1 VAGVIRENADV
12 NVRNLYTDQG
22 VIDSM
27 QPVKLGARTWCCYAT
42 AGLLG
47 LMVAGI
53 STCAQTVL
61 GTPQETN
68 DRIRALSATARY
80 IPHDYIIGSGDTIS
94 IDVYDVKELS
104 RDVLVSQTGT
114 IGLPL
119 VPVRLQVKGLTETQ
133 AERKIAEVLQANGL
147 VSHPEVSVS
156 VKTRKSKPITVVGAV
171 PHPMVYQAERPVTLL
186 EVLAEAG
193 GVSPDAGD
201 TAIVTRPISEPADT
215 SPAVSNDDVIPPS
228 SQDAIPTQRAPNN
241 NAPTSGGLALDP
253 SQPVPGVAP
262 ITPAPNTNF
271 SSAEVAA
278 KDAPVPTMPPPLS
291 DTITVNLS
299 QLMESGDPVNN
310 IILQAGDIVTV
321 PHAGIVYVLGAVGRP
336 GGFVLAN
343 DRAQMTTLKML
354 ALAGGLNRTAKS
366 NHAVIIR
373 RDRQGQQHEQTV
385 DLKKVE
391 QRKAEDV
398 RLEASDI
405 LYVPDSNA
413 KKALY
418 RAGELAVSV
427 GTGLALYRLTY

>member
-1 VAGVIRENADV
+1 
-12 NVRNLYTDQG
+12 
-22 VIDSM
+22 M
-27 QPVKLGARTWCCYAT
+27 QPVKLGARSWCYAT
-42 AGLLG
+42 AGLLV
-47 LMVAGI
+47 LMVGGVRA
-53 STCAQTVL
+53 CAQTVL

-68 DRIRALSATARY
+68 DRIRSLSATARY
-80 IPHDYIIGSGDTIS
+80 VPHDYIIGSGDTIS

-104 RDVLVSQTGT
+104 RDVRVSQTGT

-119 VPVRLQVKGLTETQ
+119 IPVRLQVKGLTETQ
-133 AERKIAEVLQANGL
+133 AEQKIAEVLQANGL

-156 VKTRKSKPITVVGAV
+156 VKDRKSKPITVVGAV

-193 GVSPDAGD
+193 GVANDAGD
-201 TAIVTRPISEPADT
+201 TAIVTRPTSEPVDT
-215 SPAVSNDDVIPPS
+215 AQAPAISNEDVIPSSAKDVIPPS
-228 SQDAIPTQRAPNN
+228 SLPNN
-241 NAPTSGGLALDP
+241 DAPASGGSAVGP
-253 SQPVPGVAP
+253 SQAVTGIAPV
-262 ITPAPNTNF
+262 TPTPNTNF
-271 SSAEVAA
+271 PSAEVSA
-278 KDAPVPTMPPPLS
+278 KDAPVPTMPPALS
-291 DTITVNLS
+291 NTITVNLN

-321 PHAGIVYVLGAVGRP
+321 PHAGIVYVLGAVGKP

-366 NHAVIIR
+366 DHAVIIR
-373 RDRQGQQHEQTV
+373 RDRQGQQQEQTV
-385 DLKKVE
+385 DLKKVV

-418 RAGELAVSV
+418 KAGEIVLGI
-427 GTGLALYRLTY
+427 GTGVALYRVGF

>member
-1 VAGVIRENADV
+1 
-12 NVRNLYTDQG
+12 
-22 VIDSM
+22 M
-27 QPVKLGARTWCCYAT
+27 QPVKLGAGVWYLHVT
-42 AGLLG
+42 AGLLA
-47 LMVAGI
+47 LMAAGA
-53 STCAQTVL
+53 STSAQTVL
-61 GTPQETN
+61 RTPQEAN
-68 DRIRALSATARY
+68 DRIKALSAKARY
-80 IPHDYIIGSGDTIS
+80 TPHDYVIGSGDTIS
-94 IDVYDVKELS
+94 IDVFDVKELS
-104 RDVLVSQTGT
+104 RDVRVSQTGT

-119 VPVRLQVKGLTETQ
+119 IPVRLQVKGLTETQ
-133 AERKIAEVLQANGL
+133 AEQKIAEVLEANGL

-156 VKTRKSKPITVVGAV
+156 VKDRKSKPITVVGAV
-171 PHPMVYQAERPVTLL
+171 TRPMVYQAERPVTLL

-193 GVSPDAGD
+193 GVSADAGD

-215 SPAVSNDDVIPPS
+215 SPAVSNEDVIQPS

-262 ITPAPNTNF
+262 VTPAPNTNF
-271 SSAEVAA
+271 PSAEVAA

-291 DTITVNLS
+291 NTITVNLN

-343 DRAQMTTLKML
+343 DHTQMTTLKML

-366 NHAVIIR
+366 DHAVIIR

-385 DLKKVE
+385 DLKKVV

-405 LYVPDSNA
+405 LYVPDSRA
-413 KKALY
+413 KKVLYRAAETAVGVGTGIALY
-418 RAGELAVSV
+418 RVA
-427 GTGLALYRLTY
+427 YR

>member
-1 VAGVIRENADV
+1 
-12 NVRNLYTDQG
+12 
-22 VIDSM
+22 M
-27 QPVKLGARTWCCYAT
+27 QPVKLGARPWCYAT
-42 AGLLG
+42 AGLLVF
-47 LMVAGI
+47 MVGGAC
-53 STCAQTVL
+53 TCAQTVL

-68 DRIRALSATARY
+68 DRIKALSATARY

-94 IDVYDVKELS
+94 IDVFDVKELS
-104 RDVLVSQTGT
+104 RDVRVSQTGT

-119 VPVRLQVKGLTETQ
+119 IPVRLQVKGLTETQ
-133 AERKIAEVLQANGL
+133 AEQKIAEVLQANGL

-156 VKTRKSKPITVVGAV
+156 VKDRKSKPITVVGAV
-171 PHPMVYQAERPVTLL
+171 GHQMVYQADRPVTLL

-193 GVSPDAGD
+193 GVANDAGD
-201 TAIVTRPISEPADT
+201 TAIVTRPTSESVDNSQAPPISNEDAIPS
-215 SPAVSNDDVIPPS
+215 SPKDVIPPS
-228 SQDAIPTQRAPNN
+228 QNN
-241 NAPTSGGLALDP
+241 NAPVSGGSAVGP
-253 SQPVPGVAP
+253 SQAVTGVAP
-262 ITPAPNTNF
+262 VTPAPSTNF
-271 SSAEVAA
+271 PSAEGVA
-278 KDAPVPTMPPPLS
+278 KDAPVPTMPPTLS
-291 DTITVNLS
+291 NTITVNLN

-321 PHAGIVYVLGAVGRP
+321 PHAGIVYVLGAVGKP

-354 ALAGGLNRTAKS
+354 SLAGGLNRTAKS
-366 NHAVIIR
+366 DHAVIIR

-385 DLKKVE
+385 DLKKVV

-418 RAGELAVSV
+418 RAGELAIGV